1 MFCLVS
7 KLKYVK
13 EKILKWNNLHFKN
26 IFKEKLEIE
35 EKIGKLN
42 KEIISKGM
50 NNDSF
55 LLEKEY
61 LLKHEEILAKEETFW
76 RQKSREKW
84 LLEGDRNTIFFHNS
98 TLSNRNYT
106 NIAKIKNSM
115 AEQTENPNEIA
126 DIFIK
131 YFTNTLNNYDSSNRI
146 AQEEMLKHI
155 PKLITEEDNRF
166 LNEPFTLQ
174 EVKIALF
181 SMNPDKSP
189 GLDGFQAFFFQQ
201 CWDILGEELWKAL
214 EATRNGGSILT
225 EINHTFLTLIP
236 KKFKC
241 IMPGDFNVILFIKS
255 SQKF

>member
-1 MFCLVS
+1 MWFQDKAFLDLVREWWQEEQFEGSKMFCLVS

-115 AEQTENPNEIA
+115 GEQTKNPNEIA

-146 AQEEMLKHI
+146 
-155 PKLITEEDNRF
+155 
-166 LNEPFTLQ
+166 
-174 EVKIALF
+174 
-181 SMNPDKSP
+181 S
-189 GLDGFQAFFFQQ
+189 
-201 CWDILGEELWKAL
+201 
-214 EATRNGGSILT
+214 
-225 EINHTFLTLIP
+225 
-236 KKFKC
+236 
-241 IMPGDFNVILFIKS
+241 
-255 SQKF
+255 